1 MLFAEIVVLVSLT
14 AALTRFVRQAPQT
27 EGLRLWVAQRSR
39 LLDKLLTCPHCISF
53 WIAVAGTAALWLL
66 ETRSP
71 LEVGLMVLLGWR
83 GAYYINRS
91 MDQRRDQAIHRAGL
105 SCSVCGAPY
114 QEKVS
119 IERGGLAF
127 CSTAC
132 WFDYLR
138 TRPTPRKNLVSRSGE
153 IIPQEIYPLS
163 YQNVTSKE
171 AHELLEGGH
180 GYIYVDVRSIPEF
193 QNGHPA
199 GAVNVPIFH
208 REPMGMVPNP
218 DFLTIVEAHYPRDA
232 KLLIGCQSGQRSTH
246 AAEALVAAGF
256 QDVTNVKGGYGGVRD
271 PSGQSV
277 EPGWFEQSLPTE
289 YGEPDERSY
298 AALAGRRRES
308 EQQ

>member
-1 MLFAEIVVLVSLT
+1 MLFAEIVLLVSLT
-14 AALTRFVRQAPQT
+14 AALTRFVRQASRT
-27 EGLRLWVAQRSR
+27 EELRLWVARRSR
-39 LLDKLLTCPHCISF
+39 LLDKLLTCPHCLSF
-53 WIAVAGTAALWLL
+53 WIAVAGTGALWLL

-71 LEVGLMVLLGWR
+71 LEVGLMILLGWR
-83 GAYYINRS
+83 GAYYVNKS
-91 MDQRRDQAIHRAGL
+91 LDQRRDLAIRRAGQTCAV
-105 SCSVCGAPY
+105 CSAPY
-114 QEKVS
+114 EENVS
-119 IERGGLAF
+119 IERGGMAF
-127 CSTAC
+127 CSTTC

-138 TRPTPRKNLVSRSGE
+138 KRPTPRQNLVRDSGE
-153 IIPQEIYPLS
+153 IIRQEIYPMS
-163 YQNVTSKE
+163 YANVTSKE
-171 AHELLEGGH
+171 AHELLEAGH

-208 REPMGMVPNP
+208 REAMDLVPNP
-218 DFLTIVEAHYPRDA
+218 DFLTVVEAHYPRDA

-256 QDVTNVKGGYGGVRD
+256 QDVTNVKGGYGGVKD

-277 EPGWFEQSLPTE
+277 EPGWFEQALPTD

-308 EQQ
+308 EKQ